1 MPDLNKKYF
10 SGEKD
15 ITAEKGKELV
25 TKGDSEDVIRTL
37 TKLGWEGQLIAA
49 VSIKV
54 SVDGRR
60 ADDGQFSLRGALASD
75 PISVQAAKLWE
86 KADEDVMVRTDV
98 EVQCTSTVSATAYII
113 SLYNAPRLCLPL
125 CIFKPRL

>member
-86 KADEDVMVRTDV
+86 KADEDVMLELDMPPGDRFEFQGGSDSDSDSRHY
-98 EVQCTSTVSATAYII
+98 EDS
-113 SLYNAPRLCLPL
+113 R
-125 CIFKPRL
+125 

>member
-15 ITAEKGKELV
+15 IAAEKGKELV

-49 VSIKV
+49 VTIKV
-54 SVDGRR
+54 SVDRRR
-60 ADDGQFSLRGALASD
+60 AEDGQFSLRGALASD
-75 PISVQAAKLWE
+75 TIKV
-86 KADEDVMVRTDV
+86 T
-98 EVQCTSTVSATAYII
+98 TV
-113 SLYNAPRLCLPL
+113 
-125 CIFKPRL
+125 

>member
-37 TKLGWEGQLIAA
+37 TKLGWEGQLIAT
-49 VSIKV
+49 VTIKV

-60 ADDGQFSLRGALASD
+60 AEDGQFSL
-75 PISVQAAKLWE
+75 
-86 KADEDVMVRTDV
+86 
-98 EVQCTSTVSATAYII
+98 
-113 SLYNAPRLCLPL
+113 
-125 CIFKPRL
+125 

>member
-10 SGEKD
+10 SSEKD
-15 ITAEKGKELV
+15 IAAEKGKELV

-49 VSIKV
+49 VTIRV

-60 ADDGQFSLRGALASD
+60 AEDGQFSLRGALASE
-75 PISVQAAKLWE
+75 PIKVQAAKLWE
-86 KADEDVMVRTDV
+86 K
-98 EVQCTSTVSATAYII
+98 SNTAW
-113 SLYNAPRLCLPL
+113 SQ
-125 CIFKPRL
+125 

>member
-10 SGEKD
+10 SSEKD
-15 ITAEKGKELV
+15 IAAEKGKELV

-49 VSIKV
+49 VTIKV

-60 ADDGQFSLRGALASD
+60 AEDGQFSL
-75 PISVQAAKLWE
+75 
-86 KADEDVMVRTDV
+86 
-98 EVQCTSTVSATAYII
+98 
-113 SLYNAPRLCLPL
+113 
-125 CIFKPRL
+125 

>member
-10 SGEKD
+10 PGEKD
-15 ITAEKGKELV
+15 IAAEKGKELV

-49 VSIKV
+49 VTIKV

-60 ADDGQFSLRGALASD
+60 AEDGQFSL
-75 PISVQAAKLWE
+75 
-86 KADEDVMVRTDV
+86 
-98 EVQCTSTVSATAYII
+98 
-113 SLYNAPRLCLPL
+113 
-125 CIFKPRL
+125 